1 MRTLAIILGI
11 SLAVTG
17 SPFVPKELSL
27 EQLKARVQNAK
38 PDERANLCTQIAERE
53 VEEADKLYTDGKLE
67 EAEGA
72 IRDVVSYSQQA
83 GDAAGQTGHHLKNM
97 EIAMRKMGHRLTDIK
112 RGLPFE
118 NQATVQAA
126 VDTLEKIRTDLLN
139 RMFGKNPK

>member
-1 MRTLAIILGI
+1 MRKWAIILG
-11 SLAVTG
+11 VTLVVARG
-17 SPFVPKELSL
+17 YALPKELTL
-27 EQLKARVQNAK
+27 EQLKARAQNAK
-38 PDERANLCTQIAERE
+38 PDERANLCAQIAERE
-53 VEEADKLYTDGKLE
+53 VDAADKLYTDGKVE
-67 EAEGA
+67 EAEAA
-72 IRDVVSYSQQA
+72 IHDVVSYSQQA
-83 GDAAGQTGHHLKNM
+83 GDTAGQTGHHLKNI